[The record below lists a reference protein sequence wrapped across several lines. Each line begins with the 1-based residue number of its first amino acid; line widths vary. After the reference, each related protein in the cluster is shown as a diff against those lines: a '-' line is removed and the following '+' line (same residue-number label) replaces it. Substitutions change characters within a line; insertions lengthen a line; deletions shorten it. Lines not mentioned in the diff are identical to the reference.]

1 MNATE
6 ILALIQSARALI
18 DLGLSQ
24 YRLAAQEGRLTDEQK
39 AAILAAAQLSDDQVD
54 DAVEAARQRLASGRE
69 PYSSSSA

>member
-18 DLGLSQ
+18 NLGLSQ
-24 YRLAAQEGRLTDEQK
+24 YRLAQQEGRLTDEQK

-54 DAVEAARQRLASGRE
+54 AAVEAARQRLSTT
-69 PYSSSSA
+69 SK

>member
-24 YRLAAQEGRLTDEQK
+24 YRLAQQEGRLTDEQK

-54 DAVEAARQRLASGRE
+54 AAVEAARQRLSTN
-69 PYSSSSA
+69 SK